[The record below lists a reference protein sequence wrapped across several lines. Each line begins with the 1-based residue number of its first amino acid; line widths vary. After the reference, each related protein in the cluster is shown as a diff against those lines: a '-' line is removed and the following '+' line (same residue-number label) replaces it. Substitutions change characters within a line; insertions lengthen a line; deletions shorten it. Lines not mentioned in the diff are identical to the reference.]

1 MRFYDANAWEWN
13 RCVAPAGNM
22 AGLNPQ
28 RVADVCDKFG
38 VPWYTE
44 GSPYTSGI
52 KALCMDD
59 KIWKRIINLSK

>member
-1 MRFYDANAWEWN
+1 MQFYNEKQFDWN
-13 RCVAPAGNM
+13 RAVAPAGNM

-44 GSPYTSGI
+44 GWPYTSGI
-52 KALCMDD
+52 KAFCMDD
-59 KIWKRIINLSK
+59 KIWNRIIKLSK